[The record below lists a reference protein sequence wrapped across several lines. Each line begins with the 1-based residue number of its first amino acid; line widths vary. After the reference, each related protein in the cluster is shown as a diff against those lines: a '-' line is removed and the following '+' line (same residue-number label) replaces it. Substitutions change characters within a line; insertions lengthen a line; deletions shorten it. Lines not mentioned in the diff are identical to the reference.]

1 MLGWEWCWQH
11 NDAYQPPPRPPKL
24 CHAWHGPDLMAG
36 VQGGLPASLLTLL
49 PRHRPLR
56 MLRRLVGEQEGLGQG
71 WEQKGV

>member
-1 MLGWEWCWQH
+1 
-11 NDAYQPPPRPPKL
+11 
-24 CHAWHGPDLMAG
+24 MAG